1 MHNAHQERQAISTWI
16 NRFMIKRQDSLMV
29 TLGTVFK
36 PIRYL
41 SREYIHDCHL
51 ESLSKP
57 QNKLRYFLHKLNQ
70 KVFKTAYFKHNRRV
84 ELVSVYELD
93 SNDDYHYHCLVARPK
108 TKDGQPYPFS
118 KLQQHIRESWAAT
131 GSGSKKGVFDITP
144 IYSEKAHGYCQKFKK
159 GVRLENVDWINS
171 YIESV

>member
-1 MHNAHQERQAISTWI
+1 MHNALEERRAISSWI
-16 NRFMIKRQDSLMV
+16 NRFMVTRQDSLLV

-41 SREYIHDCHL
+41 NREYIYDCQL

-70 KVFKTAYFKHNRRV
+70 KVFKTAYFKHNRKV

-93 SNDDYHYHCLVARPK
+93 SDDEYHYHCLMARPK
-108 TKDGQPYPFS
+108 TKDGQPYPLP
-118 KLQQHIRESWAAT
+118 KLEQHIRQSWDAT
-131 GSGSKKGVFDITP
+131 GLGSKKGVFDITP
-144 IYSEKAHGYCQKFKK
+144 VYSEKAYRYCQKFKN

-171 YIESV
+171 YVESV